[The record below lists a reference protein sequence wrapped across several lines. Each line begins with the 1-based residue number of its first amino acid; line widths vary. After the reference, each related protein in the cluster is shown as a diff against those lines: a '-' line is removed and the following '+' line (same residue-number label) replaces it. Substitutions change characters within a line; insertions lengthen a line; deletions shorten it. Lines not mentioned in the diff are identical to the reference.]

1 MSLAAQL
8 AERLTGR
15 VVVVGIGNPLRGD
28 DGAGARLAESLAD
41 TAGALV
47 INAEEVP
54 ENHLGRV
61 VQARPDRVLMVDAV
75 DLGATPGAV
84 ALLSATELRDYAPST
99 HRVPLAVLADFLGQ
113 ATGAEVLL
121 LAVQPGRCGFGVGLT
136 AEVEGS
142 VASLA
147 TLLGA
152 LLPGAC
158 GRHEPALAGSVT

>member
-1 MSLAAQL
+1 MSLAALL

-15 VVVVGIGNPLRGD
+15 VVVMGIGNPLRGD
-28 DGAGARLAESLAD
+28 DGAGTRLAELLED
-41 TAGALV
+41 TDGALV

-61 VQARPDRVLMVDAV
+61 VQAHPDRVLLIDAV

-84 ALLSATELRDYAPST
+84 ALLSVDELRGYAPST

-121 LAVQPGRCGFGVGLT
+121 LAMQPGRSGFGAGLT

-142 VASLA
+142 VSALA

-152 LLPGAC
+152 LLPGAS
-158 GRHEPALAGSVT
+158 GRREPALAGSVT